1 MATEV
6 SDRVV
11 VRPTGKALGA
21 DVVGLDFGRL
31 APEEMRVVRGALLD
45 HRVVRIR
52 GAAIDDVAFTRFAE
66 GLGELHHTPDYSRS
80 RSVYVADAPYVTIV
94 SNVTENGQPIGD
106 QGDGELNWH
115 TDLGFTDFPTQFT
128 FLVAREIP
136 PAGGDTS
143 FADMYAAHDAMPEAL
158 RERVAK
164 LGIKHQRS
172 HDAQGKPRRGYRDI
186 ETDDPRELPGPVH
199 PILRTHP
206 ETGRKAL
213 YLGRRFGAYIPGLK
227 LATSEAL
234 LDELWS
240 HAARPEHVWTQ
251 SWQVGDLVVWDNRCT
266 MHRRESFA
274 GQGRRRLHRLQTRGE
289 RPQ

>member
-1 MATEV
+1 MAFGGTSQGDKMAV
-6 SDRVV
+6 SVAAQIA
-11 VRPTGKALGA
+11 VRPTGAALGA
-21 DVVGLDFGRL
+21 DIEGMDFGRL
-31 APEEMRVVRGALLD
+31 SAEDMRVVRQALLE
-45 HRVVRIR
+45 HRVIRVR
-52 GAAIDDVAFTRFAE
+52 GATIDDVAFTRFAE
-66 GLGELHHTPDYSRS
+66 
-80 RSVYVADAPYVTIV
+80 APYVTIV

-115 TDLGFTDFPTQFT
+115 TDLGFTEIPTQFT
-128 FLVAREIP
+128 FLIAREIP
-136 PAGGDTS
+136 AAGGETS
-143 FADMYAAHDAMPEAL
+143 FADMYAAHDAMPDAL
-158 RERVAK
+158 RARVAK
-164 LGIKHQRS
+164 LGLKHQRS
-172 HDAQGKPRRGYRDI
+172 HDSVGRKRPGYRDI

-213 YLGRRFGAYIPGLK
+213 YLGRRFGGYIPGLK
-227 LATSEAL
+227 LAASEAL

-240 HAARPEHVWTQ
+240 YAARPEHVWTQ
-251 SWQVGDLVVWDNRCT
+251 RWQVGDLVVWDNRCT